1 MNDEQINLYT
11 QIEKELNSINP
22 RKFKAETRKRYKRY
36 CLKVAKVLIE
46 NNVRIT
52 SIRNINNEHL
62 KIYAKLMLALG
73 RNIKIVVEELRGVVY
88 WHTAINNGN
97 AFFRYQHLMDLRI
110 LQRYLED
117 QEVNRNEDKRNG

>member
-62 KIYAKLMLALG
+62 KMYAKLMLVLG
-73 RNIKIVVEELRGVVY
+73 RNIKVVIEELRGVVY
-88 WHTAINNGN
+88 WYTALNNGN

-110 LQRYLED
+110 LQRYLENP
-117 QEVNRNEDKRNG
+117 EVDSNENKRNG

>member
-22 RKFKAETRKRYKRY
+22 RKFKPETRKRYKRY

-46 NNVRIT
+46 NNIKIA
-52 SIRNINNEHL
+52 SIRNIKNEHL
-62 KIYAKLMLALG
+62 KIYAKLMLVLG
-73 RNIKIVVEELRGVVY
+73 RNLKTIIEELRGVVY
-88 WHTAINNGN
+88 WYNALNNGN

-110 LQRYLED
+110 LQRYLEK
-117 QEVNRNEDKRNG
+117 QEVSQK

>member
-22 RKFKAETRKRYKRY
+22 RKFKPETRKRYKRY
-36 CLKVAKVLIE
+36 CLKFAKVLIE
-46 NNVRIT
+46 NNIRIT
-52 SIRNINNEHL
+52 SIRNIKNEHL
-62 KIYAKLMLALG
+62 KMYAELMLVLG
-73 RNIKIVVEELRGVVY
+73 RNLKTIIEELRGVVY

-110 LQRYLED
+110 LQNYLEK
-117 QEVNRNEDKRNG
+117 QEVTNK

>member
-52 SIRNINNEHL
+52 SIRNINNDHL
-62 KIYAKLMLALG
+62 KIYAKLMLALE
-73 RNIKIVVEELRGVVY
+73 RNIKNIIEELRGVVY
-88 WHTAINNGN
+88 WYTALNNGN

-110 LQRYLED
+110 LQRYLEGN
-117 QEVNRNEDKRNG
+117 EVAQK

>member
-36 CLKVAKVLIE
+36 CLKFAKVLIE

-73 RNIKIVVEELRGVVY
+73 RNLKTIIEELRGVVY
-88 WHTAINNGN
+88 WYNALNSGN
-97 AFFRYQHLMDLRI
+97 TFFRYQHLMDLRI
-110 LQRYLED
+110 LQNYLEK
-117 QEVNRNEDKRNG
+117 QEVNSDEDKRNG